1 MDANEE
7 KGKRKKDLS
16 ERLYNFGL
24 KIVKLVRQLPR
35 EMAAQ
40 EIGRQLLRAGT
51 SAAANYEEATVAFSK
66 EDFTYKISISFKEM
80 KESNLWLRLLRDSGI
95 KKGETIEDLIRE
107 SVELRKILGKSVKT
121 AKGNKK

>member
-95 KKGETIEDLIRE
+95 KRGDVIEDLIQE
-107 SVELRKILGKSVKT
+107 STELRKILGKSVKT

>member
-7 KGKRKKDLS
+7 KGKHKKDLS
-16 ERLYNFGL
+16 ERLYNFAL
-24 KIVKLVRQLPR
+24 RIVKLVRQLPR

-66 EDFTYKISISFKEM
+66 DDFTYKISTSFKEM

-95 KKGETIEDLIRE
+95 KRGETIEDLIQE
-107 SVELRKILGKSVKT
+107 SIELRKIVGKSVKT